1 MKFVFFIRIY
11 NEWLHKG
18 YADRGDPELVFAAA
32 ARCGTSVDV
41 ASRSRVVYRFHIS
54 QLLLTQVPRQG
65 RKKDAPSTGL
75 FNCTVARRTVQAYT
89 RCRGTRSFHP
99 TLSDHSHSTPPYLT
113 LLKIGRRR
121 SLPQCVLILRAHTCA
136 EYGDLLKNLLKL
148 SFKVINEIL
157 FLVDSVLKLSEFL
170 EHCTIDVWSFC
181 CSLTE
186 TMLHR
191 YPAAT
196 GTATATAPSVL
207 YALLF
212 TLSYTSTTTTVTAL
226 KAPNGHPLS
235 YIHRCPVRFTYS
247 LTSLTFPRAAN
258 MCCVYVCMRIPQS
271 RAIFSSQRCPP
282 YGHILYPSE
291 QESARDT
298 FGNHPLSIRDT
309 RLKKYFFPA
318 RNLIVR
324 AERDKKSYHRFKR
337 FARATIC
344 YSDKTP

>member
-32 ARCGTSVDV
+32 ARCGTSVYMQRH
-41 ASRSRVVYRFHIS
+41 ARVSSTDEKFLKKSSIPYSYIIRFHMS
-54 QLLLTQVPRQG
+54 QLLLTQVPRRG

-75 FNCTVARRTVQAYT
+75 FNCTVARRTVQAT
-89 RCRGTRSFHP
+89 IFVRLVGSQFLSVRC
-99 TLSDHSHSTPPYLT
+99 
-113 LLKIGRRR
+113 
-121 SLPQCVLILRAHTCA
+121 
-136 EYGDLLKNLLKL
+136 
-148 SFKVINEIL
+148 
-157 FLVDSVLKLSEFL
+157 EFL

-247 LTSLTFPRAAN
+247 LTSLTFPRTAN

-309 RLKKYFFPA
+309 RLKKYFFLA
-318 RNLIVR
+318 RKLIVR

-344 YSDKTP
+344 YSDKTPYS